1 MTLIQTLLAFAV
13 VLGVL
18 IIVHELG
25 HYLVARW
32 CGVKVLRFS
41 VGMGKVVYSR
51 RFGADQTEWA
61 VSILPLGGYVKML
74 DARDGDLEGV
84 SAQDLQR
91 EFTRQSVWRRI
102 AIVAAGPLANFLL
115 AIAVFAGL
123 YSYGMPEPAPVL
135 RAPAENSIAY
145 QAGLRAGDKITAING
160 DPVQVWGDVRWLMLQ
175 SVVDKEPAQL
185 QISSADAQSQQLH
198 AVTIREVTIPLDGI
212 SPDELEQNFLDK
224 LGIDL
229 ARPPAVLGPVVA
241 GGPAMRAGLQQGD
254 RILTMDG
261 VAVTDG
267 LNFVELVRAAPQRTL
282 HLTLLRDGREM
293 KLDVTPEQVTKNDQ
307 TFGRINVEMALAPA
321 MVTIAHSPLV
331 ALHKGVKRTWDTS
344 VLTVKMVGKMV
355 IGEVSWRNVTG
366 PITIADYAG
375 KTARIGLISYL
386 SFIAFVSIS
395 LGVMNLLPIPVLDGG
410 LLLYYAVE
418 VLTGRPVSE
427 RFGAIAQ
434 RAGVGI
440 LMTLMLVAVFND
452 INRLVS

>member
-1 MTLIQTLLAFAV
+1 MMFLQTLLAFAV

-41 VGMGKVVYSR
+41 VGMGKVVFSR
-51 RFGADQTEWA
+51 RFGPDQTEWA
-61 VSILPLGGYVKML
+61 VSVLPLGGYVKML
-74 DARDGDLEGV
+74 DARDGDLEDV
-84 SAQDLQR
+84 SAEDLKR

-123 YSYGMPEPAPVL
+123 YSYGMPEPAPIL
-135 RAPAENSIAY
+135 RAPAEKSIAY
-145 QAGLRAGDKITAING
+145 QAGLRGGEQIASING
-160 DPVQVWGDVRWLMLQ
+160 EAVQVWGDVRWLLLQ
-175 SVVDKEPAQL
+175 SVVDKKPARL
-185 QISSADAQSQQLH
+185 EVSNADNQFDDLRG
-198 AVTIREVTIPLDGI
+198 VIIPLDSI
-212 SPDELEQNFLDK
+212 SPNELEKGFLDK
-224 LGIDL
+224 LGLDL
-229 ARPPAVLGPVVA
+229 ARPAAVLGRVMPD
-241 GGPAMRAGLQQGD
+241 GPAMHAGLQQGD
-254 RILTMDG
+254 QILAVDRTP
-261 VAVTDG
+261 VTDG
-267 LNFVELVRAAPQRTL
+267 LNFVELVRAAPDRIVHL
-282 HLTLLRDGREM
+282 HLLRDGREM
-293 KLDVTPEQVTKNDQ
+293 DIDVRPEKISKNGQ
-307 TFGRINVEMALAPA
+307 TFGRIKVEMPLAPQ
-321 MVTIAHSPLV
+321 MVTIPHAPL
-331 ALHKGVKRTWDTS
+331 AAMHKAIKRTWDTS

-355 IGEVSWRNVTG
+355 TGEVSWRNVTG

-434 RAGVGI
+434 RAGVGM

-452 INRLVS
+452 INRLIS